1 VIGANQWLADTFTWR
16 PDRHR
21 YAPSWIKQAISS
33 SDTSSDHAPE
43 APLQLASI
51 VSITQ
56 RREIHSDDDEGR
68 SNSKNRAATSFDG
81 DGLTDLC
88 SRASGAQ
95 TCAIPSSIS
104 RAAAAC
110 VLALAPLP
118 CASPLRISVSR
129 SHHEPPPLKDLDLWW
144 RCRCRCRCCTSPVSN
159 WSQVVVACCA
169 IVSLSSKIVV
179 FARSRH
185 HCTARA
191 HNREHTTT
199 RLDTE
204 SVGPLWSTSRAM
216 DPRTLASHELEW
228 LSESSQTH

>member
-1 VIGANQWLADTFTWR
+1 M
-16 PDRHR
+16 
-21 YAPSWIKQAISS
+21 
-33 SDTSSDHAPE
+33 
-43 APLQLASI
+43 
-51 VSITQ
+51 SITQ
-56 RREIHSDDDEGR
+56 RREIHIDDDEGR

-81 DGLTDLC
+81 DGLTDLR
-88 SRASGAQ
+88 SRASGAH

-104 RAAAAC
+104 RAAAC
-110 VLALAPLP
+110 VLAAALAPLP
-118 CASPLRISVSR
+118 RASPLRLSLAPLPRASPLRLSCISVSR
-129 SHHEPPPLKDLDLWW
+129 SHHEPPPPLKDLDLWCRW
-144 RCRCRCRCCTSPVSN
+144 RCRCRCRCCASPVSN

-191 HNREHTTT
+191 HNREHTTA